1 MEWNF
6 IFGCILV
13 SFVPSTENGVII
25 CLECV
30 LVFVFF
36 FESKE
41 KLRLQVCFTFLFF
54 FPESGN
60 ELRHRMCFS
69 FFCFFFLLFFKFEN
83 RKRLKNMSMDSC
95 AANTGTHLFVV
106 TMFCTSVLQSEDERR
121 YVNV

>member
-6 IFGCILV
+6 VFGCILV
-13 SFVPSTENGVII
+13 SFVRSTESGVII

-30 LVFVFF
+30 LGFVFF

-69 FFCFFFLLFFKFEN
+69 SLFFSYLFFQFEH
-83 RKRLKNMSMDSC
+83 RKRLKNTSMDSC